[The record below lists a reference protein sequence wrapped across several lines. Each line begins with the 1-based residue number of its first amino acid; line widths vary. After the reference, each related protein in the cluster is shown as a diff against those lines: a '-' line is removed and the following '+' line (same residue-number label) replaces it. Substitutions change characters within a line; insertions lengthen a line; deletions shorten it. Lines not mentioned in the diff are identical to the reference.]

1 MKKLALWSLLC
12 ALALGLAG
20 AGARVASAQDSA
32 PQAAPGADE
41 VAEELLE
48 EEEGRTLA
56 DWFALGGKIMW
67 ILVVASMLSVGL
79 ILERVWALR
88 RGAII
93 PRSFLV
99 KLRDHA
105 QRQEYKPV
113 LELCATG
120 ESAIARVLR
129 AGLIHFDQG
138 LSRMETAVEIAGE
151 HEATI
156 LRKNLPLLA
165 AIGNMATMIGLLG
178 TVLGMIQS
186 FELIAKMGTG
196 DASVVADGIFQALVT
211 TAAGLMVGLF
221 AIGCHSFLRRK
232 VELLEIDLEEK
243 SFRTLEDLWLGRDAA
258 SSETEMAPQ
267 EA

>member
-56 DWFALGGKIMW
+56 DWFALGGNIMW

-88 RGAII
+88 RSAII

-113 LELCATG
+113 LELCAAG
-120 ESAIARVLR
+120 DNAIARVLR

-138 LSRMETAVEIAGE
+138 Y
-151 HEATI
+151 
-156 LRKNLPLLA
+156 K
-165 AIGNMATMIGLLG
+165 
-178 TVLGMIQS
+178 
-186 FELIAKMGTG
+186 
-196 DASVVADGIFQALVT
+196 
-211 TAAGLMVGLF
+211 
-221 AIGCHSFLRRK
+221 
-232 VELLEIDLEEK
+232 
-243 SFRTLEDLWLGRDAA
+243 
-258 SSETEMAPQ
+258 
-267 EA
+267 

>member
-1 MKKLALWSLLC
+1 MKKLALWSLL
-12 ALALGLAG
+12 LALVFGPSG
-20 AGARVASAQDSA
+20 AGAPVARAQDPA
-32 PQAAPGADE
+32 PPAGEAAVDE
-41 VAEELLE
+41 QVAE

-56 DWFALGGKIMW
+56 DWFALGGNIMW
-67 ILVVASMLSVGL
+67 VLVVASIVSVGL

-88 RGAII
+88 RGAIL
-93 PRSFLV
+93 PRSFLI

-105 QRQEYKPV
+105 QRREYKPV
-113 LELCATG
+113 LELCAPG
-120 ESAIARVLR
+120 ENAIARVLR

-138 LSRMETAVEIAGE
+138 LSRMETAVETAGG

-156 LRKNLPLLA
+156 LRKNLPMLA

-178 TVLGMIQS
+178 TVLGMITS

-221 AIGCHSFLRRK
+221 AIGCHSFLKRK
-232 VELLEIDLEEK
+232 VEVLEIDLDEK
-243 SFRTLEDLWLGRDAA
+243 SFRMLEDLWLGRDDAGA
-258 SSETEMAPQ
+258 ETELAPQ
-267 EA
+267 QV